1 MEQLLS
7 IGKIVNT
14 HGVRGEMRVKPITDK
29 IETFDQIKTVYV
41 VGRET
46 KTYEIASVRGHKGFI
61 LMKLK
66 GIETMTDAELLK
78 NSEIKIERKDAIP
91 LESDEYYISDLY
103 DMNVVTEEGRAL
115 GIIKDI
121 LFTGSNDVYVIK
133 RPQEEKDLLIPAI
146 KQCIKKIDLANNT
159 MTVHLLEG
167 LES

>member
-1 MEQLLS
+1 MEQLLT

-29 IETFDQIKTVYV
+29 LETFDKLKEVYV

-46 KTYEIASVRGHKGFI
+46 KTYEIAGIRPHKGFM
-61 LMKLK
+61 LLKLK
-66 GIETMTDAELLK
+66 GVETMNDAELLK
-78 NSEIKIERKDAIP
+78 NHEIKIARKDSIP

-103 DMNVVTEEGRAL
+103 DMEVETEEGRQL
-115 GIIKDI
+115 GLITDI

-133 RPQEEKDLLIPAI
+133 NQETEKELLIPAI
-146 KQCIKKIDLANNT
+146 KQCIKKVDLANNK

-167 LES
+167 LEA

>member
-1 MEQLLS
+1 MEQLLT

-29 IETFDQIKTVYV
+29 LETFDKLSEVYV
-41 VGRET
+41 VGRDT
-46 KTYEIASVRGHKGFI
+46 KVYEIAGIRPHKGFM
-61 LMKLK
+61 LLRLK
-66 GIETMTDAELLK
+66 GIETMDAAELLK
-78 NSEIKIERKDAIP
+78 NYELKIERKNAIP

-103 DMNVVTEEGRAL
+103 DMEVETEEGRKL
-115 GIIKDI
+115 GVIVDI

-133 RPQEEKDLLIPAI
+133 NQETQKELLIPAI
-146 KQCIKKIDLANNT
+146 KQCIKKISLADNK